1 MPPILVSLDLHGYTK
16 ENALRKL
23 TETLEMCQRQP
34 TSSIWTTL
42 SVITGVGVHSPAG
55 GAVLRPAVQ
64 QYLDQRHFL
73 YKYSSG
79 CFDVRVDSG
88 QLRYNIKATVPT
100 TKLIVQQTAEVS
112 PSPVVVAAN
121 QKKNAVAARPLSAAA
136 AAAAAPP
143 LSEPSPLPRDVA
155 RDDQEVDLGK
165 LRSLEDFRAEQRIMS
180 KEKKALERALE
191 LSALDEDDCDVPGL
205 DDEISSEH
213 HHNKL
218 LEAIL
223 QKSKV
228 DYDFEYERRLQQEE
242 LTLQQAIDMSMN
254 ESSSA
259 SSSSRGVDYYRD
271 EEVLLQRILER
282 SVVHTS
288 AQQEDEEELLRLAIE
303 ASKLE
308 MVEEQWDHL
317 VLQSAKDG

>member
-34 TSSIWTTL
+34 TSSISTTL
-42 SVITGVGVHSPAG
+42 SVITGVGMHSPAG

-64 QYLDQRHFL
+64 QYLDKRHFQ
-73 YKYSSG
+73 YQYSSG

-88 QLRYNIKATVPT
+88 QLRYNIKATLPT
-100 TKLIVQQTAEVS
+100 TKLIVQPTAEVAS
-112 PSPVVVAAN
+112 SLVVVAAN
-121 QKKNAVAARPLSAAA
+121 QKMNAVAARPRTAAA
-136 AAAAAPP
+136 AAP

-205 DDEISSEH
+205 DNEISSEH

-271 EEVLLQRILER
+271 EEVLLQRMLER